1 MTWSMIV
8 QRKVLDRR
16 FYSCY
21 KVDNRL
27 FDCVLIGPSP
37 LVVRRSLVT
46 LIKGEVIVNKSELI
60 LSLIHI

>member
-1 MTWSMIV
+1 MIV

-46 LIKGEVIVNKSELI
+46 LNKRGSYCEQI
-60 LSLIHI
+60 RINQFHCRES